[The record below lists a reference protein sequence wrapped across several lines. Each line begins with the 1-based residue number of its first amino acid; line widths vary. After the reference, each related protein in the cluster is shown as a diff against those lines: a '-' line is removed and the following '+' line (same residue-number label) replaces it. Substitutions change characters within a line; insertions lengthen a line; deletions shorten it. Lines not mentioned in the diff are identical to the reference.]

1 MEPAPELDTL
11 ADLPFHVSGR
21 YPKPL
26 LVGQVR
32 GGAIAGQS
40 TREWF
45 DALRDLA
52 LGLESLGVAAGD
64 RVVIMSESRPEWLI
78 ADLGILTL
86 GAVTVPVYSTL
97 AAAQARYIVQD
108 AGARVAFVSTAEQLE
123 KLQSVR
129 HQLPA
134 LEAVVVFDGAAE
146 ASPSVMSL
154 SALAE
159 RGHARMTAGWGVA
172 RAFRDRARQ
181 VRPEHLAT
189 IIYTSGTTGEPKGV
203 MLSHR
208 NLISNVFAG
217 HTMVP
222 VNDEDVALSFLPLSH
237 SFERTVSYVYLTF
250 GVTIVYAESMDTI
263 GRDLPI
269 VKPTIMTG
277 VPRVYEKFQARV
289 LERGR
294 TLPQPR
300 RALFEW
306 GLRIGTARATA
317 ETSGKGVAGL
327 LGLEVAVAERLV
339 FSKIRENVGGRLRC
353 LASGSAPLPASVAA
367 FFHGIGLPITEGY
380 GLTETAPILTA
391 NPLGAARFGTVGKPI
406 PGVDI
411 RLAEDA
417 EILARGPNI
426 MMGYYNRPED
436 TVAALRDGWFHTGD
450 VGALDADGYLTIT
463 DRKKDLIVTSGGKK
477 IAPQPIEAVLK
488 QSPLV
493 AEAMV
498 LGDGR
503 RFASALIVPDFTA
516 LERRVKDLGRPPA
529 PADDSRVSLVSRADV
544 VALYQEIVEGL
555 NRDLSQYERIK
566 KIRVLPREFTLASG
580 ELTPTMKVK
589 RKAVEQNWAGEIDE
603 MYR

>member
-1 MEPAPELDTL
+1 
-11 ADLPFHVSGR
+11 VSGR

-52 LGLESLGVAAGD
+52 LGLESLGIAAGD

-78 ADLGILTL
+78 ADLAILTL

-108 AGARVAFVSTAEQLE
+108 AGARAAFVSTAEQLE

-134 LEAVVVFDGAAE
+134 LEAVVVFDGVPAG
-146 ASPSVMSL
+146 SPSVMSL
-154 SALAE
+154 SALTE
-159 RGHARMTAGWGVA
+159 RGHARMMAGWGIA

-189 IIYTSGTTGEPKGV
+189 IVYTSGTTGEPKGV

-294 TLPQPR
+294 TLTQPR
-300 RALFEW
+300 RTLFEW
-306 GLRIGTARATA
+306 GLRIGTARAKA
-317 ETSGKGVAGL
+317 ETSGKVVRGL
-327 LGLEVAVAERLV
+327 LGVEVAVAERLV

-353 LASGSAPLPASVAA
+353 LASGSAPLPNSVAA

-391 NPLGAARFGTVGKPI
+391 NPLGAVRFGTVGKPI
-406 PGVDI
+406 PGVDVRI
-411 RLAEDA
+411 ADDG

-436 TVAALRDGWFHTGD
+436 TAAAVRDGWFHTGD

-477 IAPQPIEAVLK
+477 IAPQPIEAILK
-488 QSPLV
+488 HSPLV

-516 LERRVKDLGRPPA
+516 LERRLKDLGRPPA
-529 PADDSRVSLVSRADV
+529 QGDDSRAALVTRADV
-544 VALYQEIVEGL
+544 VALYQEIVDGL

-589 RKAVEQNWAGEIDE
+589 RKSVEQNWAGEIEDL
-603 MYR
+603 YREH

>member
-1 MEPAPELDTL
+1 
-11 ADLPFHVSGR
+11 
-21 YPKPL
+21 
-26 LVGQVR
+26 
-32 GGAIAGQS
+32 
-40 TREWF
+40 
-45 DALRDLA
+45 
-52 LGLESLGVAAGD
+52 
-64 RVVIMSESRPEWLI
+64 
-78 ADLGILTL
+78 
-86 GAVTVPVYSTL
+86 
-97 AAAQARYIVQD
+97 VQD

-129 HQLPA
+129 HQLPT
-134 LEAVVVFDGAAE
+134 LEAVVVFDGVAAG
-146 ASPSVMSL
+146 SPSVMSL

-159 RGHARMTAGWGVA
+159 RGHARIMAEWGVA

-208 NLISNVFAG
+208 NLLSNVFAG

-222 VNDEDVALSFLPLSH
+222 VHDEDVALSFLPLSH

-294 TLPQPR
+294 ALSQPR
-300 RALFEW
+300 RALFDW
-306 GLRIGTARATA
+306 GLRIGAARAQA
-317 ETSGKGVAGL
+317 ETSAKGGRGL
-327 LGLEVAVAERLV
+327 LGVEVAIAERLV

-391 NPLGAARFGTVGKPI
+391 NPLGAARYGTVGTAI

-411 RLAEDA
+411 RIAEDG

-426 MMGYYNRPED
+426 MAGYYNRPEE
-436 TVAALRDGWFHTGD
+436 TAAALRDGWFHTGD

-488 QSPLV
+488 QSPLI

-503 RFASALIVPDFTA
+503 RFAAALIVPDFIA
-516 LERRVKDLGRPPA
+516 LERRLKDLGRPPA
-529 PADDSRVSLVSRADV
+529 QGDDSRGSLVTRTDV
-544 VALYQEIVEGL
+544 VALYQEIVDGL

-589 RKAVEQNWAGEIDE
+589 RRAVEQNWAGEIE
-603 MYR
+603 ELYR

>member
-1 MEPAPELDTL
+1 
-11 ADLPFHVSGR
+11 
-21 YPKPL
+21 
-26 LVGQVR
+26 
-32 GGAIAGQS
+32 
-40 TREWF
+40 
-45 DALRDLA
+45 
-52 LGLESLGVAAGD
+52 
-64 RVVIMSESRPEWLI
+64 
-78 ADLGILTL
+78 
-86 GAVTVPVYSTL
+86 
-97 AAAQARYIVQD
+97 
-108 AGARVAFVSTAEQLE
+108 
-123 KLQSVR
+123 VR

-134 LEAVVVFDGAAE
+134 LEAVVVFDGVAAG
-146 ASPSVMSL
+146 SPSVLAL

-159 RGHARMTAGWGVA
+159 RGHASMIAGWGVA
-172 RAFRDRARQ
+172 RAFRDRERQ

-222 VNDEDVALSFLPLSH
+222 VNDQDVALSFLPLSH

-269 VKPTIMTG
+269 VKPTVMTG
-277 VPRVYEKFQARV
+277 VPRVYEKFQARI
-289 LERGR
+289 LEGGR
-294 TLPQPR
+294 VLPQPR
-300 RALFEW
+300 RTLFEW
-306 GLRIGTARATA
+306 GARVAAARAKA
-317 ETSGKGVAGL
+317 ETSGGGAHGV

-339 FSKIRENVGGRLRC
+339 FSKIRDKVGGRLRC
-353 LASGSAPLPASVAA
+353 LASGSAPLPGSVAA

-391 NPLGAARFGTVGKPI
+391 NPLGAAKFGTVGKAI
-406 PGVDI
+406 PGVEI
-411 RLAEDA
+411 RIADDG

-426 MMGYYNRPED
+426 MIGYYNRPEE
-436 TVAALRDGWFHTGD
+436 TAAALQDGWFHTGD
-450 VGALDADGYLTIT
+450 VGVLDADGYLTIT

-503 RFASALIVPDFTA
+503 RFASALIVPDFAA
-516 LERRVKDLGRPPA
+516 LERRLRDLGRPPA
-529 PADDSRVSLVSRADV
+529 QAEDSRAALVTRADV
-544 VALYQEIVEGL
+544 IALYQEIIDGL

-566 KIRVLPREFTLASG
+566 KVRLLQREFTLASG

-589 RKAVEQNWAGEIDE
+589 RKVVEQNWAGEIDE
-603 MYR
+603 IYR